1 MRRLRGTYC
10 LLRPVDRQWIWQAT
24 MRMEEPSVPFEKV
37 VRKVIFFE
45 FSHVR
50 GRVRGV
56 VVICELEEWVRECH
70 LGGISVGLT
79 VRHILSVLEGHERDG
94 ATMRRRLRDNLI

>member
-1 MRRLRGTYC
+1 
-10 LLRPVDRQWIWQAT
+10 

-50 GRVRGV
+50 GV
-56 VVICELEEWVRECH
+56 VVICELKEWVRE
-70 LGGISVGLT
+70 
-79 VRHILSVLEGHERDG
+79 RHIGV
-94 ATMRRRLRDNLI
+94 